1 MESADEKQLSV
12 PQTHAF
18 ESFDLADEEQI
29 IAELAGRVTEKYVYE
44 LKGVKD
50 PTTGQNVTGLSYA
63 GTNWACREYA
73 KRNEVIRIMG
83 KQMEI
88 DPIDPNYVVVLVT
101 AQRYATNSDT
111 GRETALDSTLG
122 IKRQWI
128 KMKKNIWENGKVVG
142 EEIVPDPFFWEKGF
156 SKAIR
161 NAKQALIPTDII
173 KKIIQ
178 QALKAKQAGPSR
190 DGETLQASRGQER
203 AAAPQQPQKPAAAPS
218 TAAAPPPAGGAGVE
232 GGAVGASGTAS
243 KSAASQSA
251 AAPAASAKP
260 VQSKDTLIQKFEI
273 VLKTAFNTQDGGAA
287 RQGLKKIAGT
297 DKIGDLSESD
307 LKKYGKVLQ
316 GVTKGT
322 HKIADDGTHI
332 VDAKT
337 NEIVWG
343 TKPEPAP
350 APKQETAAPAQP
362 EEEFF

>member
-218 TAAAPPPAGGAGVE
+218 TAAAPPPA
-232 GGAVGASGTAS
+232 
-243 KSAASQSA
+243 
-251 AAPAASAKP
+251 ASAKP